1 MIITTFRLF
10 FFFVL
15 LTLSVLTVFFL
26 PQKIVASDQNI
37 NCANRYVTLANP
49 VRGRD
54 LWLDKSLKPILD
66 QYNLISDN
74 GFTATWLLHY
84 DVFSDQELLGEI
96 KKFNNKQEKGIFLEI
111 SKRLANDARVIYSYN
126 KPWFSPAVIF
136 LSSYSQSERRRLID
150 QMFKKFYQ
158 EYGYFPKSIGAWWI
172 DSYSL
177 NYMKEKYGII
187 AALIVAD
194 QRTTDNYGVWGQ
206 WWGVPY
212 YPSKANILTP
222 ADNLKDKQDIVI
234 IQWAQRDLSL
244 AYGSGSISS
253 NYSLQ
258 ANDYISQGKSTAYFE
273 DLVKI
278 YEDCQNPLGQV
289 TVGLE
294 TGIESV
300 GFIKEY
306 GNQLEALK
314 QMKSL
319 QTVTMNEFA
328 ERFKQVYQ
336 DFPQTLKL
344 KDGNTIWEMTTD
356 FRRNTKLKDGV
367 IYKPGISFKDYF
379 LADNATFLDRQLPG
393 LVISRDK
400 EGVLDGMEMLGRLV
414 VIVMIGVIGGIAYLK
429 KWIRF
434 WIIGTFFSF
443 AAFGLI
449 LKSHVEYG
457 WIVYYG
463 AKVPWLFFT
472 QIILVLI
479 SLALVWGLR
488 RVDHKKIIN
497 LWLLLLV
504 FGIDPI
510 IWYARYTFVS
520 EKYYFGFIVDAFKFI
535 GFSFTKP
542 FQLSFVNMDFPAYQA
557 AALLRFDVSKIWDNL
572 WLSLIVYPLVHLIIA
587 FGLGLILI
595 GVHPKIRK
603 IVLGILIV
611 LVIWH
616 LVLVWNSDPR
626 AVGSL
631 GN

>member
-1 MIITTFRLF
+1 MIITTSRLF
-10 FFFVL
+10 FFFVM
-15 LTLSVLTVFFL
+15 LSLFILTVFFF
-26 PQKIVASDQNI
+26 PQKIIASDQNT
-37 NCANRYVTLANP
+37 NCANRYVTLVNP
-49 VRGRD
+49 VRSRD

-66 QYNLISDN
+66 QYNLINGN
-74 GFTATWLLHY
+74 GFTATWLLQY

-96 KKFNNKQEKGIFLEI
+96 KKFDNKQEKGIFLEV
-111 SKRLANDARVIYSYN
+111 SKSLANDARVIYSYN

-136 LSSYSQSERRRLID
+136 LSGYPQSERRRLID

-177 NYMKEKYGII
+177 SYMKEKYGII
-187 AALIVAD
+187 AVLIVAD
-194 QRTTDNYGVWGQ
+194 QRTTDHYGVWGQ

-222 ADNLKDKQDIVI
+222 ANNLKNKQDVAV

-244 AYGSGSISS
+244 AYGSGPVSS

-258 ANDYISQGKSTAYFE
+258 ANDYISQGKNTAYFK
-273 DLVKI
+273 DLVKA

-306 GNQLEALK
+306 GNQLETLK

-319 QTVTMNEFA
+319 QAVTMNEFA
-328 ERFKQVYQ
+328 EKFRQVYQ

-344 KDGNTIWEMTTD
+344 KDDNTIWEMTTD
-356 FRRNTKLKDGV
+356 FRRNTKLGDEV
-367 IYKPGISFKDYF
+367 IYKQDISFKDYF
-379 LADNATFLDRQLPG
+379 LADNVTFLDRQLPG

-400 EGVLDGMEMLGRLV
+400 GKVSGGVEILGGLIVIGM
-414 VIVMIGVIGGIAYLK
+414 IGGIAYLK

-434 WIIGTFFSF
+434 WITGTFFSF

-463 AKVPWLFFT
+463 AKVSWLPFT
-472 QIILVLI
+472 QIILI
-479 SLALVWGLR
+479 MASLTLVWGLKR
-488 RVDHKKIIN
+488 LNPKKIIN
-497 LWLLLLV
+497 LWLLPLV
-504 FGIDPI
+504 FGIDPL
-510 IWYARYTFVS
+510 IWYARFTFVS
-520 EKYYFGFIVDAFKFI
+520 GKYYFGFMVDAFKFI

-542 FQLSFVNMDFPAYQA
+542 FQLNFVNMDFPAYQA
-557 AALLRFDVSKIWDNL
+557 AALLRFDFSKIWDNL

-595 GVHPKIRK
+595 RVHPKIRN

-611 LVIWH
+611 LLIWH
-616 LVLVWNSDPR
+616 LVLIWNSDPR
-626 AVGSL
+626 VVRGL
-631 GN
+631 GY